1 MNAYLGFGDALAY
14 RTIPGELT
22 QREVVRLGGL
32 DASVSLPSCL
42 LPHHEHLLP
51 PVPSENLLEKMNRDI
66 KEADGQ
72 PKTIQAEVKLEQA
85 KRDETN
91 MRIAVHASLPACLD
105 QVGPPKMA
113 YGFGD

>member
-1 MNAYLGFGDALAY
+1 MS
-14 RTIPGELT
+14 PGVAHVSKTFAGSLT
-22 QREVVRLGGL
+22 LFHKQ
-32 DASVSLPSCL
+32 

-51 PVPSENLLEKMNRDI
+51 EIPSESLKDRLYKDI

-91 MRIAVHASLPACLD
+91 IRMAVHASLPACLD
-105 QVGPPKMA
+105 QVNLLPT
-113 YGFGD
+113 YQHVIEC